1 MKGFTLSLEI
11 NRTMKLRSL
20 PPPELDPE
28 FWIFDLADD
37 PDETINIAPNHP
49 NLVSDLHDLLA
60 TRQHI

>member
-28 FWIFDLADD
+28 LWLFDLAAD

-49 NLVSDLHDLLA
+49 GLVSKLHDLLT
-60 TRQHI
+60 TRKHF